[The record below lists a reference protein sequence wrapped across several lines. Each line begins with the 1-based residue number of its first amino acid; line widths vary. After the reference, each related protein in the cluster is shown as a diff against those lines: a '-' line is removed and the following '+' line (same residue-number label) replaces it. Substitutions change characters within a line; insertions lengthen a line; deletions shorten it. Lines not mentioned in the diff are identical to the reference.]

1 MMVNYFRGFI
11 LGLTILAVTACSK
24 NKEETYIAQEV
35 EQLYNVAH
43 DFADRKRWR
52 IAAIAF
58 DEVERQ
64 HPYSVW
70 ARRAQLM
77 SAYSH
82 YMSRN
87 YDDAILASD
96 RFLQLHPGNVSA
108 PYAYYLKAV
117 SYYNQIV
124 DVGRDQDLTFKAR
137 DALVE
142 LIRRYPEST
151 YSQDAR
157 LKLDLTNDHLAGKE
171 MNVGRYYL
179 HREEYL
185 AALGRFQHVANKY
198 ETSSH
203 VPEALHRLVEVD
215 LALGLVVD
223 AEKNAAVLGTNY
235 PGSKWYERSYKLL
248 TKNRQDR

>member
-1 MMVNYFRGFI
+1 MTVKYIRGFI
-11 LGLTILAVTACSK
+11 LGLTVLTVAACSK
-24 NKEETYIAQEV
+24 DKEQKYVAQEV

-43 DFADRKRWR
+43 DFADKKRWR

-82 YMSRN
+82 YMSRK
-87 YDDAILASD
+87 YDDAILAVD
-96 RFLQLHPGNVSA
+96 RFLQLHPGNSAA
-108 PYAYYLKAV
+108 PYAYYLKAL

-124 DVGRDQDLTFKAR
+124 GVGRDQDLTFKAR

-142 LIRRYPEST
+142 LIRRYPESN

-171 MNVGRYYL
+171 MEVGRYYL
-179 HREEYL
+179 SREEYL
-185 AALGRFQHVANKY
+185 AALGRFQLVTSKY

-203 VPEALHRLVEVD
+203 VPEALHRLVEVE

-248 TKNRQDR
+248 TENRQDR

>member
-1 MMVNYFRGFI
+1 MVNYFRGFI

>member
-1 MMVNYFRGFI
+1 MA
-11 LGLTILAVTACSK
+11 LTVLAVTACSK
-24 NKEETYIAQEV
+24 DKEKKYVAQEV

-52 IAAIAF
+52 IAAVAF

-82 YMSRN
+82 YMSRR

-96 RFLQLHPGNVSA
+96 RFLQLHPGNSAA

-124 DVGRDQDLTFKAR
+124 GVGRDQDLTFKAK

-171 MNVGRYYL
+171 MDVGRYYL
-179 HREEYL
+179 SREEYL
-185 AALGRFQHVANKY
+185 AALGRFQLVTSKY

-203 VPEALHRLVEVD
+203 VPEALHRLVEVE
-215 LALGLVVD
+215 LALGLVAD

-248 TKNRQDR
+248 TENRQDR

>member
-1 MMVNYFRGFI
+1 MIVKYFRGFI
-11 LGLTILAVTACSK
+11 LGLTVLAVAACSK
-24 NKEETYIAQEV
+24 DKEEKYVALEV
-35 EQLYNVAH
+35 EQLYNVAQ
-43 DFADRKRWR
+43 DFADKKRWR

-82 YMSRN
+82 YMSRR
-87 YDDAILASD
+87 YDDAILAVD
-96 RFLQLHPGNVSA
+96 RFLQLHPGNRSA

-117 SYYNQIV
+117 SFYNQIV
-124 DVGRDQDLTFKAR
+124 GVGRDQDLTFKAR

-171 MNVGRYYL
+171 MDVGRYYL

-185 AALGRFQHVANKY
+185 AALGRFQLVTSKY

-203 VPEALHRLVEVD
+203 VPEALHRLVEVE
-215 LALGLVVD
+215 LALGLVAD
-223 AEKNAAVLGTNY
+223 AERNASVLGANY

-248 TKNRQDR
+248 TENRQDR

>member
-1 MMVNYFRGFI
+1 MTVKYFRGFI
-11 LGLTILAVTACSK
+11 LGLTVLAVTACSK
-24 NKEETYIAQEV
+24 DKEEKYVAQEV

-43 DFADRKRWR
+43 DFADKKRWR

-82 YMSRN
+82 YMSRR
-87 YDDAILASD
+87 YDDAILAAD
-96 RFLQLHPGNVSA
+96 RFLQLHPGNSAA

-124 DVGRDQDLTFKAR
+124 DVGRDQDMTFKAR
-137 DALVE
+137 NALVE

-171 MNVGRYYL
+171 MDVGRYYL
-179 HREEYL
+179 SREEYL
-185 AALGRFQHVANKY
+185 AALGRFQLVASKY

-215 LALGLVVD
+215 LALGLVAD

-248 TKNRQDR
+248 TENRQDR